1 MLRYITCT
9 IEIDVPELV
18 KRLYEEIV
26 SKLGIPASMV
36 SDKGRVFIS
45 K

>member
-1 MLRYITCT
+1 MLRYIIYI
-9 IEIDVPELV
+9 IEINVPELI

-26 SKLGIPASMV
+26 SKLGILILII
-36 SDKGRVFIS
+36 SDKGRVFIF

>member
-1 MLRYITCT
+1 MLRYIAYTT
-9 IEIDVPELV
+9 EIDALELV
-18 KRLYEEIV
+18 KRLYEKIV
-26 SKLGIPASMV
+26 SKLDISVLMV